1 MSNLANRT
9 LGPRQHD
16 AAADRS
22 LSIELWAREL
32 NQIVG
37 DQYGAPVIPE
47 QLERARLITAA
58 IARDAAT
65 LLDLLN
71 RPSKVV
77 EAPQEV
83 SP

>member
-1 MSNLANRT
+1 MKLSNRT

-22 LSIELWAREL
+22 MSIRLWAMEL
-32 NQIVG
+32 DQIVG
-37 DQYGAPVIPE
+37 DQYGEPVSPE
-47 QLERARLITAA
+47 ELERARRVAQA

-71 RPSKVV
+71 RPSKVI
-77 EAPQEV
+77 EIPQEV